1 MSLLLYNIIFYS
13 VCFAVSTQL
22 DTKDDIRELASRM
35 ALLEQKF
42 VQEHHRDD
50 GPNHPLIS
58 YGFMQKKEGN
68 TIRDLQHRLQ
78 LLEDKLFQYEKN
90 FGETKQC
97 DNRIQILENT
107 VQELANLVKKQTY
120 YTKPFEQ
127 LENMLTDQQNT
138 GSKLRDEKL
147 QKKKTATLSF
157 NENDTKQDE
166 NTNIDET
173 SMASDNKTRIA
184 RFIRSTYSERDLRE
198 SNLMKSKICLHY
210 TKTFLLWRL
219 QTFVSKI
226 KSI

>member
-1 MSLLLYNIIFYS
+1 MNMSLLLYIFIFHS

-35 ALLEQKF
+35 ALLEHTF

-50 GPNHPLIS
+50 GPTHPLIS
-58 YGFMQKKEGN
+58 YGFIKRKEGN

-78 LLEDKLFQYEKN
+78 LLEDKLFQDETH
-90 FGETKQC
+90 FGETKHC
-97 DNRIQILENT
+97 NNRIQTLENT
-107 VQELANLVKKQTY
+107 VQELANLVKKQTHY
-120 YTKPFEQ
+120 AKSSEQ
-127 LENMLTDQQNT
+127 LEKMLTDRQNT

-147 QKKKTATLSF
+147 QKKKSATLF
-157 NENDTKQDE
+157 FDENDTKQDE

-198 SNLMKSKICLHY
+198 SNIMKSKIFLHY
-210 TKTFLLWRL
+210 TITFLLWRL
-219 QTFVSKI
+219 QTFVS
-226 KSI
+226 